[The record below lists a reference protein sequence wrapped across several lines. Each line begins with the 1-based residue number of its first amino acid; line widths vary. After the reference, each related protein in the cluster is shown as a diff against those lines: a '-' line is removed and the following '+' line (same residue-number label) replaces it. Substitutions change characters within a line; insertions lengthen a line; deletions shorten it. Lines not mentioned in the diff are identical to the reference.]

1 MYNNNISLK
10 TKVMFIGKKM
20 MSFKNWLTIQIIMT
34 LSVALSLI
42 VGFAGQSIQAANKE
56 PLEICGFVQWGYVLD
71 GKLPGVKLEQL
82 TNLVYSYVY
91 VTSST
96 DSTLISK
103 YMDGVNKCVT
113 AGHAKGIKVSLSL
126 YGTTDLGI
134 LLANASLRANLVSN
148 LATIASTNNID
159 GINIDYEDAYNPDY
173 QNNLNLFI
181 PELYAAIHPMGL
193 QLMQTVCW
201 RGPGFPVNSVSNAQ
215 YLDMI
220 SVDAYRS
227 HTLSDAI
234 LWLTPWTDAGWPAN
248 KIILGC
254 LTDGEDAS
262 KKWVAT
268 YKDIIDQFN
277 PAPDQSQITADYINS
292 TFYGKQCAVSGGVIK
307 FDCINQIK
315 QKVNYIKTSGFR
327 GIMLFD
333 VCQDKLNDD
342 RSLLKAV
349 YDEMNQTPAPE
360 PAYVEIAPASST
372 SASGQIKSLSFS
384 SFSTAD
390 ASAIQEVNTPFVPEG
405 GKLQY
410 VAKGYDAE
418 NNPISGL
425 KYAWKVTDPTAGSI
439 TSNGVFTA
447 GPNPGS
453 FTGVIQAITPGGMIG
468 TASVTVIDSPLVSI
482 GNQSVD
488 EGQLLQF
495 KVSKDQD
502 NSGLTFS
509 ASNLPVGSDFDASTQ
524 IFSWTPAL
532 NQAGTYSVIFQA
544 TDGTY
549 IDSESISIIVNNTNS
564 APVIDS
570 IGNKTA
576 KVSTKLTFTV
586 TARDA
591 DGDRLIYSAS
601 NLPQGAT
608 FNAST
613 RVFSWTPSRTQIG
626 TYANISFRVT
636 DGKLT
641 DSESI
646 TITVKAVNKAPVIG
660 SIRNQTVTAGNPLTF
675 TVNASD
681 ANGDSLTYSASSL
694 PSGAMFDTTTHK
706 FSWTPTAS
714 QKGTYRNVRFL
725 VNDGTTT
732 VAKNITIT
740 VKTANQAPTLN
751 TISNKTVKAGSTLMF
766 AVSGSDPNGDKLTY
780 SATNMPKGATFNAAT
795 RTFTWKPTTSQKG
808 TYDGVVFKVSD
819 GSLSATSTISI
830 LVN

>member
-1 MYNNNISLK
+1 MANI
-10 TKVMFIGKKM
+10 GDQ
-20 MSFKNWLTIQIIMT
+20 TI
-34 LSVALSLI
+34 
-42 VGFAGQSIQAANKE
+42 N
-56 PLEICGFVQWGYVLD
+56 
-71 GKLPGVKLEQL
+71 
-82 TNLVYSYVY
+82 
-91 VTSST
+91 
-96 DSTLISK
+96 
-103 YMDGVNKCVT
+103 
-113 AGHAKGIKVSLSL
+113 
-126 YGTTDLGI
+126 
-134 LLANASLRANLVSN
+134 
-148 LATIASTNNID
+148 
-159 GINIDYEDAYNPDY
+159 
-173 QNNLNLFI
+173 
-181 PELYAAIHPMGL
+181 
-193 QLMQTVCW
+193 
-201 RGPGFPVNSVSNAQ
+201 
-215 YLDMI
+215 
-220 SVDAYRS
+220 
-227 HTLSDAI
+227 
-234 LWLTPWTDAGWPAN
+234 
-248 KIILGC
+248 
-254 LTDGEDAS
+254 
-262 KKWVAT
+262 
-268 YKDIIDQFN
+268 
-277 PAPDQSQITADYINS
+277 
-292 TFYGKQCAVSGGVIK
+292 
-307 FDCINQIK
+307 
-315 QKVNYIKTSGFR
+315 
-327 GIMLFD
+327 
-333 VCQDKLNDD
+333 
-342 RSLLKAV
+342 
-349 YDEMNQTPAPE
+349 
-360 PAYVEIAPASST
+360 
-372 SASGQIKSLSFS
+372 
-384 SFSTAD
+384 
-390 ASAIQEVNTPFVPEG
+390 
-405 GKLQY
+405 
-410 VAKGYDAE
+410 
-418 NNPISGL
+418 
-425 KYAWKVTDPTAGSI
+425 
-439 TSNGVFTA
+439 
-447 GPNPGS
+447 
-453 FTGVIQAITPGGMIG
+453 
-468 TASVTVIDSPLVSI
+468 
-482 GNQSVD
+482 